1 MISPG
6 FVWAAVALPPAGF
19 ASYVYATLRGKTKPN
34 RVSWALWAAAP
45 LNAFPAEIAEGTPLR
60 TALVTLALGAGPVL
74 VLVASL
80 ANPQAYWKPGR
91 LDRACGALAAA
102 ALAGWA
108 VTRQG
113 DVAIALSIAA
123 DGLAAVPT
131 VTKSWSHP
139 ESESVGTYVAS
150 GAGAGLTLLTISHW
164 QFASAAFPLY
174 VMAVCAVIAALLC
187 RRPARSALV
196 GLVTRARTWRRPEP
210 GASPLRRVSL
220 GMPDASDRVRP
231 GPRIFPA
238 ADLRGHAGLA
248 RPGVAWRPPVRGCR
262 IKRAG
267 HR

>member
-6 FVWAAVALPPAGF
+6 FAWAAIALPPAGF

-34 RVSWALWAAAP
+34 RVSWSLWAAAP
-45 LNAFPAEIAEGTPLR
+45 LIVFPAEIAEGAPLR

-74 VLVASL
+74 VLAASF

-108 VTRQG
+108 ATRQG

-123 DGLAAVPT
+123 DGLAAAPT

-164 QFASAAFPLY
+164 RFASAAFPLY

-196 GLVTRARTWRRPEP
+196 RPGHPRPDLRRPEP
-210 GASPLRRVSL
+210 GANPSGEFLWVCPTHRTEY
-220 GMPDASDRVRP
+220 DP
-231 GPRIFPA
+231 GPPLI
-238 ADLRGHAGLA
+238 
-248 RPGVAWRPPVRGCR
+248 PGS
-262 IKRAG
+262 
-267 HR
+267 